1 MKHFFKY
8 LFFVATLAWVL
19 PSCNKTE
26 DIIIDDNVPPPDHTI
41 DSSTIQIYVNKA
53 YINILGREPLA
64 DEKSSAIAQ
73 LSGNNFSEANR
84 KAFVQTLLAKPDYH
98 RNQYN
103 IARVEY
109 LQNLDSTEIES
120 QIYLYQLL
128 LSQPQYA
135 PFYDLLNSEIARMQL
150 LKVTVNDL
158 EAGTLDRKGMLK
170 RCVNNFFYDQINM
183 GSENFVV
190 STFQNFFFRYP
201 TTSELAT
208 GKLMVDGGNAIL
220 FLETGKSKSD
230 YINIFFNT
238 DDYYEGQV
246 RYIFKKYLFR
256 EPNSAEI
263 NYYAGVYKN
272 NSYSAL
278 QQEFFSLDEYA
289 GLE

>member
-1 MKHFFKY
+1 MNQPVKQF
-8 LFFVATLAWVL
+8 LFVVILAAL
-19 PSCNKTE
+19 FASCNKTE
-26 DIIIDDNVPPPDHTI
+26 DIIIDNNVPPPDHTI
-41 DSSTIQIYVNKA
+41 DSSIIQIYVNKA
-53 YINILGREPLA
+53 YINILGREPLPA
-64 DEKSSAIAQ
+64 EKSSAVAQ
-73 LSGNNFSEANR
+73 LNGDNFSEANR
-84 KAFVQTLLAKPDYH
+84 KIFIQSLITKPDYH

-103 IARVEY
+103 IARIEY
-109 LQNLDSTEIES
+109 LQNLDSTEIEG

-135 PFYDLLNSEIARMQL
+135 PFYDVLNSEIARMQL

-201 TTSELAT
+201 TISELNT

-220 FLETGKSKSD
+220 FLEIGKSKND

-256 EPNSAEI
+256 EPSSAEI

-289 GLE
+289 GLD